1 MYTTHGSYFG
11 MGGRLASGVK
21 NLLIA
26 NGVVFVFFWIFGS
39 SNPVFYYLALIPK
52 LTWTK
57 FFVWQLV
64 TYMFLH
70 GGFLHIF
77 LNMYA
82 LWMFGSEVE
91 RMWGTRAFY
100 RYYFITGIGAGLIH
114 TLITPNSMIPTLGAS
129 GAVMGVLTA
138 YAMMFPNRR
147 ITMLLFFILP
157 ITMQA
162 RTLAILFAAISLLNG
177 MAGSPDG
184 IAHFAHLGGMVVG
197 YLYIKQ
203 DWRFS
208 ASINRIK
215 RWYRHRRM
223 RVVKNEEED
232 LERLKRMVDSVLDKA
247 NTVGMENLTRD
258 EKILLKRASKIF
270 KKRNNR

>member
-1 MYTTHGSYFG
+1 MYTTQRTYFG
-11 MGGRLASGVK
+11 MGGGLTPGVK

-26 NGVVFVFFWIFGS
+26 NGIPFALFLLAGTNNLVFF
-39 SNPVFYYLALIPK
+39 YLTLIPK

-57 FFVWQLV
+57 FFIWQLA

-70 GGFLHIF
+70 GGFLHLI

-82 LWMFGSEVE
+82 LWIFGSEVE
-91 RMWGTRAFY
+91 RMWGTKAFY
-100 RYYFITGIGAGLIH
+100 KYYFITGVGAGIIH
-114 TLITPNSMIPTLGAS
+114 TLITPNSMVPTLGAS

-147 ITMLLFFILP
+147 LTLLLFFILP
-157 ITMQA
+157 VTMKA
-162 RTLAILFAAISLLNG
+162 RTLALLFAGISLING

-208 ASINRIK
+208 ALLGKLKKWYHNRRI
-215 RWYRHRRM
+215 
-223 RVVKNEEED
+223 RVVQDEEED
-232 LERLKRMVDSVLDKA
+232 LERLKRLVDSVLDKA

-270 KKRNNR
+270 KKRNNK

>member
-1 MYTTHGSYFG
+1 MYTTQRSYFG
-11 MGGRLASGVK
+11 MGSQLTQGVK

-26 NGVVFVFFWIFGS
+26 NGIVFVLFWMIGDQ
-39 SNPVFYYLALIPK
+39 NPIFYYLALIPK

-57 FFVWQLV
+57 FFIWQLV

-70 GGFLHIF
+70 GGFLHIL

-91 RMWGTRAFY
+91 RMWGTKAFY
-100 RYYFITGIGAGLIH
+100 KYYFITGIGAGIIH

-157 ITMQA
+157 ITMRA
-162 RTLAILFAAISLLNG
+162 RTLALLFAGISLLNG

-208 ASINRIK
+208 AFFGKMKTWFRN
-215 RWYRHRRM
+215 RRM
-223 RVVKNEEED
+223 RVVQNEEED
-232 LERLKRMVDSVLDKA
+232 LDRLRHLVDSVLDKA

-270 KKRNNR
+270 KKRNNQ